1 MIEQYPRPE
10 MGAVW
15 LEQNKC
21 DSNFKQLRLD

>member
-10 MGAVW
+10 MVAVW

-21 DSNFKQLRLD
+21 DTNFKQLRLD